1 MAKKKALSILK
12 NAKVFINE
20 FDEAIE
26 KDVYMNADTIERDSK
41 SKQGYLKKA
50 HEAIIEALALES
62 TNDSKYFDY
71 EVFHQMVNEKV
82 KLRRERR
89 LKAEEKEPNQG

>member
-1 MAKKKALSILK
+1 MAKKKASSILK
-12 NAKVFINE
+12 TAKVFINE

-26 KDVYMNADTIERDSK
+26 KDVYMNADTIEKDAQA
-41 SKQGYLKKA
+41 KQGYLKKA
-50 HEAIIEALALES
+50 HETIVEVLALES

-89 LKAEEKEPNQG
+89 TRAGLE